1 MEQIVSLC
9 NKIIEETTTKIN
21 QSGSIITQDLKKK
34 EFKETNKKKFTTR
47 ETTTKKILHNAF
59 SEELKQLQLTH

>member
-34 EFKETNKKKFTTR
+34 EFKETNKKKFTAR
-47 ETTTKKILHNAF
+47 EATTKKILHNAF